1 MSYTKIICLYLFLNE
16 VAAATPVFFWVF
28 FAVVILFFGNVALQF
43 ASSHCSYDT
52 PIATCCDT
60 GIRYWAI
67 FYKFAG
73 LSDVGLGVGG
83 GGAKSARNMPVSW
96 HKFPGEFFFPLP
108 LDRTWHLE
116 RSVRRICLW
125 QPQIR
130 VAQREQG
137 GIETESGSCLFK
149 CHFYEVNL

>member
-1 MSYTKIICLYLFLNE
+1 MSCTKIICPYLFLNE
-16 VAAATPVFFWVF
+16 VAAATPVFFF
-28 FAVVILFFGNVALQF
+28 FTVVILFFGNAALQF
-43 ASSHCSYDT
+43 ASSHCSYDA

-73 LSDVGLGVGG
+73 LSDVGLRGWGWGG
-83 GGAKSARNMPVSW
+83 GKSARNMPVLN
-96 HKFPGEFFFPLP
+96 KFPGEFFSLP

-149 CHFYEVNL
+149 CHFHEVNL